1 MAEYIERETAVK
13 AVMAAK
19 WVDGSDGAM
28 AMEIVAS
35 QAAADVATVV
45 HGWWNADE
53 TCSVCGEKSTEG
65 LDAVKWDYWLPD
77 YCPHC
82 GAIMDGGADHEAD
95 RRRVIGRTVWN
106 FRCRYF
112 SKRRNPIRP
121 HRGCRSCDAVQ
132 GLSVIQQT
140 ENGMV

>member
-35 QAAADVATVV
+35 QAAADVASVV

-95 RRRVIGRTVWN
+95 
-106 FRCRYF
+106 
-112 SKRRNPIRP
+112 
-121 HRGCRSCDAVQ
+121 
-132 GLSVIQQT
+132 
-140 ENGMV
+140 